1 MPFVSELGDFLNRMF
16 TEERFAQDV
25 ETDYESIEVPD
36 SYTGP
41 RLSFPLLPD
50 HATALVEAFRLRQV
64 SLGGNV
70 GASRLAFLSK
80 GRPNQC
86 RKCSQA
92 AVVHEPVSRMEIFA
106 LFIPLAGRTMRD
118 AGRLPPSRALGMQR
132 PRAADTLVV

>member
-1 MPFVSELGDFLNRMF
+1 MACVCPLSGLGDFLNRMF

-64 SLGGNV
+64 SLNGNV
-70 GASRLAFLSK
+70 
-80 GRPNQC
+80 
-86 RKCSQA
+86 A
-92 AVVHEPVSRMEIFA
+92 AC
-106 LFIPLAGRTMRD
+106 
-118 AGRLPPSRALGMQR
+118 
-132 PRAADTLVV
+132 